1 MSYITA
7 EAIIKADCRWKCLMT
22 GRGAGKNLPER
33 TENTGKDMP
42 DKTKDGEKF
51 MKLGYIWKRVLLAGL
66 LGSAIL
72 CTGCTRS
79 AINYQ
84 VAESIGTLGQ
94 YENNEPVETPKMK
107 IEREQKESAE
117 AKETKLQGQLDEAA
131 ALAEGYWYDEAV
143 AKLQEITGDDAK
155 DERVAAAITR
165 YQEAKNSLVA
175 YEGDIAHLCFPG
187 LIEDTMRA
195 FDGDDRSYGYSSS
208 MVTVKE
214 FEEILQSLYDNGYM
228 LVDIHDV
235 ARAETDKRGVTTME
249 LQELRLPSDKKPVII
264 SQDNLNYSG
273 VKNGDGI
280 ATRLV
285 LNEDGEVKAL
295 YTDDKG
301 HELKG
306 DYDLI
311 PILDAFVEEHPDFS
325 LRGAKGIV
333 SVSGSEGVFGYQVT
347 DTTVTKYEENR
358 GTVSQIA
365 ERLRKTG
372 WSIAC
377 AGYSHG
383 YMNEMSVESLQ
394 NDINKW
400 MDEVGVLVGDA
411 DILFYPYGA
420 EVQYPSDQLEYLIDA
435 GLVYLCGLWG
445 DTDYKELGEDYMR
458 QTRRFIDGYT
468 LEKAPEYFTSFF
480 SVPAVL
486 DEDR

>member
-1 MSYITA
+1 M
-7 EAIIKADCRWKCLMT
+7 RL
-22 GRGAGKNLPER
+22 R
-33 TENTGKDMP
+33 
-42 DKTKDGEKF
+42 
-51 MKLGYIWKRVLLAGL
+51 YIWKSVFLAGVL
-66 LGSAIL
+66 SGTVLS
-72 CTGCTRS
+72 TGCTRS
-79 AINYQ
+79 ALNYQ

-107 IEREQKESAE
+107 IEREQRESAE
-117 AKETKLQGQLDEAA
+117 AREAGLQGKLDEAA
-131 ALAEGYWYDEAV
+131 ALAKGYWYEEAV

-155 DERVAAAITR
+155 DERIAAAITQ
-165 YQEAKNSLVA
+165 YQGAKNSLVA

-214 FEEILQSLYDNGYM
+214 FKGILQSLYDNGYV

-235 ARAETDKRGVTTME
+235 AREETDKRGVTTME
-249 LQELRLPSDKKPVII
+249 LQELLLPSGKKPVIL
-264 SQDNLNYSG
+264 SQDNLSYAG

-280 ATRLV
+280 ATRLA
-285 LNEDGEVKAL
+285 LNEDGDVKAL

-311 PILDAFVEEHPDFS
+311 PILDAFVEAHPDFS

-333 SVSGSEGVFGYQVT
+333 SVSGVDGVFGYQVT
-347 DTTVTKYEENR
+347 DTTVTSYEENR
-358 GTVSQIA
+358 KAVTQIA
-365 ERLRKTG
+365 GRLRETG
-372 WSIAC
+372 WRIAS

-394 NDINKW
+394 NDIDKW
-400 MDEVGVLVGDA
+400 LDEVGTLVGDA

-420 EVQYPSDQLEYLIDA
+420 EVQYPSDQLNYLTDA
-435 GLVYLCGLWG
+435 GFVYLCGLWG
-445 DTDYKELGEDYMR
+445 DTDYKDLEEDYMR
-458 QTRRFIDGYT
+458 QTRRFVDGYT
-468 LEKAPEYFTSFF
+468 LEKAPEYFTRFF
-480 SVPAVL
+480 SVPDIW